1 MPKSKKMSETPLNID
16 DILFKCRDILRQAK
30 KSGSFFEKR
39 DLMPTLIYAEPEFYR
54 SAGFEEIKEN
64 HFSFVPSRYIEF
76 VDRDQAI
83 DYEKVMSESS
93 VKVADILAR
102 QKANQTALGKTFTAL
117 GYNLGGKK

>member
-1 MPKSKKMSETPLNID
+1 
-16 DILFKCRDILRQAK
+16 
-30 KSGSFFEKR
+30 
-39 DLMPTLIYAEPEFYR
+39 MPTLIYAEPEFYR

-64 HFSFVPSRYIEF
+64 NFSFVPSRYIEF

-102 QKANQTALGKTFTAL
+102 QKANQTALGKTFAAL